1 MSVPAR
7 QLWESSDGF
16 GGRGL
21 PLTLMRGV
29 NYGALLV
36 DGYQLYN
43 SAANN
48 RSDEAVL
55 NGVDVGVGIGS
66 MFVPPLGV
74 GYFIGKGVGTLMFP
88 EPPPTSVFDRLGN
101 Q

>member
-1 MSVPAR
+1 
-7 QLWESSDGF
+7 
-16 GGRGL
+16 
-21 PLTLMRGV
+21 MRGV